1 MAKLIGMDGGEMP
14 SERVNIN
21 ILTQPTITCNA
32 CLGVLFTPVTVF
44 KKISRLLTGAPQDQI
59 VPIEL
64 FRCVECGTIMTDAL
78 PSPDHLD
85 LLLGSTPEDGQQN

>member
-14 SERVNIN
+14 PERVNIN
-21 ILTQPTITCNA
+21 ILTQPTIA
-32 CLGVLFTPVTVF
+32 CANCTGLLFTSVTVF
-44 KKISRLLTGAPQDQI
+44 KKISRLLTGTPQDQV

-64 FRCVECGTIMTDAL
+64 FRCVECGSIMTDTL

-85 LLLGSTPEDGQQN
+85 LLLFGNSTEDGQ